1 MQILGT
7 DYNVRLRAIRD
18 LMLCK
23 FWALTIE
30 FFSWEMEFQ
39 WILQETCYRPLCWI
53 FQSLTVKKGI
63 GTNLHVPKSKIL
75 CKAADLNWL
84 SVLEKGVC
92 SDLIKQHSHLS
103 LRWQQAK
110 AWKWPLAWF
119 WIDWSPSL
127 QLILLQMK
135 SYMDVWKQC
144 RGLHWLFSISRYF
157 LSNLHRP
164 LKIII
169 FCYYWSIIHR
179 AEVGF
184 KLETNCFPFYAIA
197 NLDKT

>member
-1 MQILGT
+1 MGT
-7 DYNVRLRAIRD
+7 DYRIFFMGNGISMDFARNLLQTSLLKFSIIDWFLSKIRHRN
-18 LMLCK
+18 K
-23 FWALTIE
+23 
-30 FFSWEMEFQ
+30 S
-39 WILQETCYRPLCWI
+39 TC
-53 FQSLTVKKGI
+53 S
-63 GTNLHVPKSKIL
+63 KSKIL
-75 CKAADLNWL
+75 CKAADLKWL

-92 SDLIKQHSHLS
+92 SDWIKQYSHFS

-179 AEVGF
+179 AEVHSIFITTTVREESQVTPQGHHR
-184 KLETNCFPFYAIA
+184 
-197 NLDKT
+197 